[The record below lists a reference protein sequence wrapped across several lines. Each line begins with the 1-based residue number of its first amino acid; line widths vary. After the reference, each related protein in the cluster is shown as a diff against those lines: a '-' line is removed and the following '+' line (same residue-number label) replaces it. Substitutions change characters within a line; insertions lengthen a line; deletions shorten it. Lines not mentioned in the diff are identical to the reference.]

1 MTAARAKKR
10 AALRIVSWNVN
21 GIRACVK
28 KGFLDWL
35 EKDRPDI
42 LCVQETKATEEQ
54 VPRAVHERIAE
65 LGYRAYWHAADR
77 RGYSGVATFC
87 RIEPLFV
94 TRGVPF
100 ERGEGRVLVTEHG
113 NFTLYNVYFPN
124 GRQRPD
130 GPDPER
136 LEFKLEF
143 YEAMLELVEQEREAG
158 KNVVISGDWNTA
170 HTEIDIARP
179 KENEN
184 VTGFLPVEREAL
196 QRYVDRGFV
205 DTFRLFKPPEA
216 YEGLPPER
224 RDYTWWTYR
233 AGARDRNIGWR
244 IDYHFVNREFV
255 SAVKA
260 ASIEAHVEGSDHC
273 PITVELAV

>member
-1 MTAARAKKR
+1 MGTKSKKR
-10 AALRIVSWNVN
+10 GTLRIVSWNVN

-28 KGFLDWL
+28 KGFLEWL
-35 EKDRPDI
+35 AKDLPDV
-42 LCVQETKATEEQ
+42 LCVQETKASPDQ
-54 VPRAVHERIAE
+54 VPRAVHERLDE
-65 LGYRAYWHAADR
+65 LGYKAYWHTAER
-77 RGYSGVATFC
+77 KGYSGVATFC
-87 RIEPLFV
+87 RTEPLFV

-100 ERGEGRVLVTEHG
+100 ERGEGRVIITEHG
-113 NFTLYNVYFPN
+113 SFTLYNVYFPN

-143 YEAMLELVEQEREAG
+143 YDAMLELVEQEREAG

-196 QRYVDRGFV
+196 QRYVDSGFV
-205 DTFRLFKPPEA
+205 DTFRLFKPA
-216 YEGLPPER
+216 DSYEGLPPEK

-255 SAVKA
+255 GAVKG

-273 PITVELAV
+273 PIAVELAV